1 MVEQLADIA
10 LVRTNLGEDPTDEAT
25 YVLPD
30 SAIATWLAAFRGN
43 TDRATARALITI
55 AASEVLTSKVI
66 TSQDL
71 STNGD
76 RVSAELRALA
86 DYYLVQ
92 ADRDAGDTYFSG
104 YVPPAQGRHAGE
116 AEEAR
121 RWFM

>member
-1 MVEQLADIA
+1 MVEQLKDIE
-10 LVRTNLGEDPTDEAT
+10 LVRVNLGETPDDEST
-25 YVLPD
+25 HVLPD

-76 RVSAELRALA
+76 RVSAELRELA
-86 DYYLVQ
+86 KTYQ
-92 ADRDAGDTYFSG
+92 EEADKADGDAHFSG
-104 YVPPAQGRHAGE
+104 YVPPPARDHHE
-116 AEEAR
+116 AEEV
-121 RWFM
+121 RWFL